1 MFKGP
6 NIVKSDGSTGATSGN
21 AENIEAI
28 VAGGVTT
35 AGYAAFGVSQKLTQ
49 ASDADTLGFTAA
61 YDSANKVLVRY
72 HIDEF
77 FTLNPNGVLW
87 IMLVAQGTT
96 LAAMCDKANAF
107 AQKLINDS
115 GKTIKNFGVV
125 LNPASGYTPTLTNGI
140 DADVTAAV
148 TKAQDLITTFAGL
161 NVFID
166 MAVIEG
172 RQLNGAS
179 GSYKD
184 MRTMASPNVH
194 VAVLQ
199 DADVAALDA
208 LFAKHAA
215 VGTVLAGLGVRR
227 VSEDLGSVNSV
238 NNPNQGAASM
248 PINDAASGRWL
259 NPGISSGAL
268 MKNLTAADVQS
279 LLDKGYIFADSY
291 PEFDGV
297 YFCKSSAATS
307 LVSDFAYGVATRVW
321 NKCAR
326 IAVKKLIPR
335 TNGKVALT
343 NGKISATTASY
354 WEQDVNNSRD
364 GLGSVVASEDATA
377 TNVKINANNDIG
389 STGLLVVKMSVTL
402 YGYARAIEGD
412 LGFAI

>member
-35 AGYAAFGVSQKLTQ
+35 AGYAALGVSQKLTQ

-268 MKNLTAADVQS
+268 MKNLTPADIQS

-297 YFCKSSAATS
+297 YFCKSSACTA
-307 LVSDFAYGVATRVW
+307 LVSDFAYGVNTRVW

-326 IAVKKLIPR
+326 IAVKKITPR
-335 TNGKVALT
+335 INSKIALT
-343 NGKISATTASY
+343 GGKIAATTPLETKPRKQRSY
-354 WEQDVNNSRD
+354 S
-364 GLGSVVASEDATA
+364 
-377 TNVKINANNDIG
+377 
-389 STGLLVVKMSVTL
+389 
-402 YGYARAIEGD
+402 
-412 LGFAI
+412 